1 MTSSSTSSTVAL
13 PGLRSCLDPPTP
25 PKPPDLAA
33 LPAPDTG
40 ASPDPADAPHTPGEA
55 YPEVT
60 TWLAT
65 LAPGTR
71 GTAAELLPAFLA
83 AGAPSLTRYGAP
95 WSPGALGAS
104 LARLAGR
111 HVAGRYLRRY
121 RTRTGV
127 ALWEVVAVAVA

>member
-1 MTSSSTSSTVAL
+1 MTSPSTSSTVAL

-25 PKPPDLAA
+25 LNPPAFAA
-33 LPAPDTG
+33 T
-40 ASPDPADAPHTPGEA
+40 SDPADAPHTPGEA

-60 TWLAT
+60 AWLAT

-83 AGAPSLTRYGAP
+83 GGAPSLTRYGAP

-121 RTRTGV
+121 TTRTGV
-127 ALWEVVAVAVA
+127 ALWEVVAVPAASAAALS